1 MNDENEAADDIYV
14 YGDEAAA
21 REVGLPIEKL
31 RMLRAKQKL
40 QGAVAKFGHRTM
52 VYHRDRL
59 KRRVA
64 EVFKESA

>member
-1 MNDENEAADDIYV
+1 MSDDNEAEDIYV
-14 YGDEAAA
+14 YGDKAAA
-21 REVGLPIEKL
+21 REVGLPTAKL